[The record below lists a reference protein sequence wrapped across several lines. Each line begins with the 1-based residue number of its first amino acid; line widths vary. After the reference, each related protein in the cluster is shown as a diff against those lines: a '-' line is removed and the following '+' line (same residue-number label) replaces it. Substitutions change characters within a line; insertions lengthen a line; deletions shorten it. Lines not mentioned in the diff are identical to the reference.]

1 MLGAAVGE
9 ERDDHFIALIQLK
22 LSFAAI
28 HTSAAA
34 PTQLLYDLCA
44 MPEWIPIL
52 REEIQQVR
60 DSCGEITGKGTL
72 AKLEKL
78 DSFMKESQRFN
89 PLLLS
94 TLIARDG
101 PFLEDSRLPPALLYR
116 GYEILMYR
124 DSYI

>member
-1 MLGAAVGE
+1 MLGAAAGE

-44 MPEWIPIL
+44 MPEWISIL
-52 REEIQQVR
+52 REEIREVR
-60 DSCGEITGKGTL
+60 ETEEINSKGAL

-94 TLIARDG
+94 TLTSKHRYGTIKTSFSARAAI
-101 PFLEDSRLPPALLYR
+101 LTYCDSHL
-116 GYEILMYR
+116 
-124 DSYI
+124 